1 MKHANVVLACLTCAA
16 MLALAGCGESKQVAE
31 VKALAFSYPDSGAD
45 DPNLTVDQALD
56 TRKLCDSVKWSTK
69 TTDRNQVFVEYDC
82 NYKGIADSGFIQRD
96 KSDVASAGDIYQWTY
111 GPDGQPAL
119 SAVAFVIRYTNGTS
133 KNFKLDPTS
142 IMRVAADN
150 KATNFDQAFSV
161 LMDLPVPIK
170 PASPFTDSTYGNT
183 LTALYPGQS
192 AMKAAAL
199 AFLWRGASKS
209 FYIYGIDS
217 LGYPAVEDTAEA
229 KRVVF
234 PVNPADV
241 QYATKVD
248 PASIP
253 GFGANPPPQLMPNKL
268 FCLNAFCYD
277 NAGKLVGRAPASVLA
292 KETAQGGS
300 GQQGAEGTPAAADA
314 VAPGA
319 DDDSWP
325 ADTPCT
331 TKLRTAYI
339 KDADARGID
348 DTVSLGQAKEWASDC
363 KAQGQ

>member
-31 VKALAFSYPDSGAD
+31 VKALAFSYPDSSAE

-82 NYKGIADSGFIQRD
+82 NYKGIVDSGFIERD

-111 GPDGQPAL
+111 GTDGQPAL

-142 IMRVAADN
+142 IMRVAVDN
-150 KATNFDQAFSV
+150 QATSFDQAFSV

-170 PASPFTDSTYGNT
+170 PASPFTDTTYGNT
-183 LTALYPGQS
+183 MTALYPGQS

-199 AFLWRGASKS
+199 AFLWKGASKS
-209 FYIYGIDS
+209 FYIYRIDS

-229 KRVVF
+229 KKLVF

-253 GFGANPPPQLMPNKL
+253 GFGANPPPQLVPNKL

-292 KETAQGGS
+292 KETTQGGS
-300 GQQGAEGTPAAADA
+300 EQQGTAGAPAAADA

-331 TKLRTAYI
+331 AKLRTAYV

-348 DTVSLGQAKEWASDC
+348 DTVSLDQAKEWASDC